1 MSTISPKLI
10 PSLTASSHIEQVLG
24 YVESEHVVDSI
35 TFFS

>member
-1 MSTISPKLI
+1 MSTTLPTVLA
-10 PSLTASSHIEQVLG
+10 PLTCSSHIEQILG